1 MPVELLSESERAKL
15 SRFPEEIPPED
26 LQRHFTLSDEDIR
39 VVEKRRLDSNR
50 LGFSL
55 ALSALRYLGFFPPD
69 LSKAPEEAVR
79 YVADQIDADPDLLKE
94 YGARPKTQREHQV
107 RAMEHLSFRRLE
119 AEEDQKR
126 IQTWLVERALE
137 HDRPSLLIE
146 AVCEKLRRERFLRP
160 GITTIERMVA
170 AARQEAHE
178 ESLRRLSPLLTPERK
193 ALLDSLLVPEVPGER
208 TPLGWLRRHATANSP
223 RALLEVLDK
232 LRRLQDWNV
241 PDWDLTALNPNRR
254 KMLAR
259 LGRKYSNQALQRMGP
274 ERRYPILLAFLK
286 RTFTDA
292 LDEAA
297 DIFEECMA
305 GAHKRSKRDLREHN
319 QAIADATQEKVR
331 LFHRVGQLVLDDSIG
346 NRELRQEIFR
356 RISPL
361 ELAAA
366 VDEAEKIMRPEG
378 VGYFDFLERR
388 FSYVRQFA
396 PDFLVVM
403 PLKATRGGTAVM
415 KGIEVLREMNAH
427 RKRKVPSSAPTSF
440 VPNRWRPFVFSGTNG
455 AVDRH
460 GWELCLLSELRGRLR
475 SGDVHLEHSRRHAD
489 PESYLISEAEWPMLK
504 DEVCQQLGL
513 TPSGKKRLTERAG
526 ELKRLLRH
534 LDRLLSPSGS
544 ASEPDIGEVR
554 LDQGELIVPSLD
566 AAGEPTGTDDLRESI
581 EARLPRLDI
590 TSLLIETDAQVDFTR
605 YFTHPSGNR
614 PKADD
619 HMQHLYA
626 SILAQG
632 CNMSLADM
640 AQSSGLSYDR
650 LRWTTQWYVREDAL
664 NAATGDLVDFQHAQP
679 LAKRWGG
686 GTLSSSDGQRFPV
699 RGKVRNAKALPRYF
713 GYGRGI
719 TFYTWTS
726 DQYSQFGTK
735 VISTT
740 VRDATYVLDEILD
753 NETELTIREHTT
765 DTDGYTDLVFGLFDL
780 LGMRFSPR
788 IRDLGAA
795 RLYRLR
801 DDFERYP
808 RLEDRLTGQVDL
820 SVLEEGWDELLRV
833 AGSLKMGYVTA
844 SLLISKL
851 QEYPRQN
858 RLTRLLKE
866 HGRLAKTIHALRYL
880 ESEAYRRR
888 IGRQLNKG
896 ERLHDLRGWLMF
908 GGDGKIRRKQEEAQ
922 TCQAGCLNLM
932 TNAVVVWNTLYMQEA
947 VRQMALE
954 GNPEGDPF
962 DDQRLKHLSP
972 ARFEHVNRYGRY
984 RFDVERE
991 AGRTGLRPLREG

>member
-15 SRFPEEIPPED
+15 SRFPEKIPHED
-26 LQRHFTLSDEDIR
+26 LRRYFTLSEEDR
-39 VVEKRRLDSNR
+39 DAAGRLYGDANP
-50 LGFSL
+50 LGFAL
-55 ALSALRYLGFFPPD
+55 ALSALRYLGFFQPD
-69 LSKAPEEAVR
+69 LTDVPEEAAG
-79 YVADQIDADPDLLKE
+79 YVADQIGIRPDVLEE
-94 YGARPKTQREHQV
+94 YGT
-107 RAMEHLSFRRLE
+107 RAQTTRKHKRQAIEHLGFRRLE
-119 AEEDQKR
+119 SKEDR
-126 IQTWLVERALE
+126 ERVRSWLVERALE
-137 HDRPSLLIE
+137 HDRPSVLIE
-146 AVCEKLRRERFLRP
+146 TLCEKLRRERIVRP
-160 GITTIERMVA
+160 GITVIERMVA
-170 AARQEAHE
+170 TARKEAHE
-178 ESLRRLSPLLTPERK
+178 ESLRRLSPLLTAERK
-193 ALLDSLLVPEVPGER
+193 SLLDRLLVPENPGER
-208 TPLGWLRRHATANSP
+208 TPLGWLRRHATTNSP
-223 RALLEVLDK
+223 RALLEVLEK
-232 LRRLQDWNV
+232 VWQLQRWGV
-241 PDWDLTALNPNRR
+241 PGWDLSALNPNRQ

-259 LGRKYSNQALQRMGP
+259 LGRKYTNQALQRMGP

-297 DIFEECMA
+297 DIFGECMA

-331 LFHRVGQLVLDDSIG
+331 LFHRVGQLVLDDSIEAG
-346 NRELRQEIFR
+346 ELRQEIFR
-356 RISPL
+356 RVSPL
-361 ELAAA
+361 ELSAA
-366 VDEAEKIMRPEG
+366 VDEAEAIMRPKG
-378 VGYFDFLERR
+378 MRYFDFLNRR

-396 PDFLVVM
+396 PAFLEVM
-403 PLKATRGGTAVM
+403 PLKANRGGAPVM
-415 KGIEVLREMNAH
+415 RGIGVLRRMNEK
-427 RKRKVPSSAPTSF
+427 RKRKVPSDAPKSF
-440 VPNRWRPFVFSGTNG
+440 VRKRWKPFVFSSENG
-455 AVDRH
+455 SIDRH

-475 SGDVHLEHSRRHAD
+475 SGDVYLEHSRRHAD
-489 PESYLISEAEWPMLK
+489 PESYLIPEEEWPKLK
-504 DEVCQQLGL
+504 GEVCEQLGL
-513 TPSGKKRLTERAG
+513 TPSGKERLRERAG
-526 ELKRLLRH
+526 EVKRLLRH
-534 LDRLLSPSGS
+534 LDGLLTPSGRV
-544 ASEPDIGEVR
+544 GKVR
-554 LDQGELIVPSLD
+554 LEGGELVVPGVE
-566 AAGEPTGTDDLRESI
+566 AAGEPPGTEDLRESI

-605 YFTHPSGNR
+605 HFTHPSGNE
-614 PKADD
+614 PKAEE
-619 HMQHLYA
+619 HMRYLYA
-626 SILAQG
+626 SVLAQG
-632 CNMSLADM
+632 CNMSLSDM

-650 LRWTTQWYVREDAL
+650 LRWTTRWYVREDAL
-664 NAATGDLVDFQHAQP
+664 SAATDDLVDFQCEQP

-699 RGKVRNAKALPRYF
+699 SGKVRNAKALPRYF

-726 DQYSQFGTK
+726 DQYSQYGTK
-735 VISTT
+735 VISST

-808 RLEDRLTGQVDL
+808 NLEGRLTGQVDL
-820 SVLEEGWDELLRV
+820 AVLEEGWDELLRV
-833 AGSLKMGYVTA
+833 AGSLKLGYVTA

-896 ERLHDLRGWLMF
+896 ERLHQLRNWLMF
-908 GGDGKIRRKQEEAQ
+908 GGDGKVRRKQEEAQ
-922 TCQAGCLNLM
+922 ACQAGCLNLM

-947 VRQMALE
+947 IRQMD
-954 GNPEGDPF
+954 PEGDLAEALGSEPF
-962 DDQRLKHLSP
+962 EDERLEHLSP
-972 ARFEHVNRYGRY
+972 ARFDHVNRYGKY
-984 RFDVERE
+984 RFDIEEESR
-991 AGRTGLRPLREG
+991 RTGLRPLREV